1 MRSILCRITSALSSD
16 SRPLQAVW
24 DGSGEPC
31 YCQLGSV
38 QERQPLPL
46 LEIMDSYKQDIEK
59 QLTQG
64 VRLPTVCDGMFIMCC
79 LLINV
84 YDRND

>member
-1 MRSILCRITSALSSD
+1 VAKRAN
-16 SRPLQAVW
+16 P
-24 DGSGEPC
+24 
-31 YCQLGSV
+31 Y
-38 QERQPLPL
+38 L